1 LQRSMAIGRVW
12 FAERSEIPLPDLR
25 ASNNGRRSFSG
36 DGGFDRKDRPLETAF
51 HIRNNPRLVSGAKL
65 APQGR
70 FRKAQGASPGNKDSN
85 KGSPEGAMQLVPV
98 PKRRLM
104 TSIYLELRSN
114 SLRRPFRAGEFLIIV
129 KTAANCTNFTKGSP
143 QGSAEKI

>member
-1 LQRSMAIGRVW
+1 MRGR
-12 FAERSEIPLPDLR
+12 
-25 ASNNGRRSFSG
+25 G
-36 DGGFDRKDRPLETAF
+36 T
-51 HIRNNPRLVSGAKL
+51 RLVSGAKL

-70 FRKAQGASPGNKDSN
+70 LRKAQGASPGNKHSN

-114 SLRRPFRAGEFLIIV
+114 SLRRPFRAFRNLDLEPRGLRPGLSCW
-129 KTAANCTNFTKGSP
+129 TPSGSLVSRQKLSRAGKYGRGAEELGSRGAGGGGGAIRVPLCSPAP
-143 QGSAEKI
+143 QPLCRHFPLD